1 MSFANMPGHQ
11 LTGPVGLAADFGGR
25 VQEPVFTGGVLRST
39 NLTYVNEAYGT
50 RVTNLAVNGRF
61 DGSQLVIESLTGR
74 AGDGTIEGRG
84 TIGLAAAAGFPIDL
98 RVSFQNARLARSDD
112 ISATATG
119 NLHIVNN
126 AEGALIEGE
135 LNLGEVRYQL
145 VQQAAA
151 EIPQLAGVRRRGE
164 PLRAPNEESA
174 DARVPSI
181 WQLDIRLVADNRIY
195 VSGMGME
202 SEWRAEDLRV
212 RGTTATAQFV
222 GQVRLIRGTLGLA
235 GRRFRL
241 DDGTV
246 TFVGARPPRIE
257 LAATATI
264 DNVDVG
270 INVSGSSAN
279 PRIVFTS
286 TPGLPQDEIVARI
299 LFGSSVTQISAIQ
312 AVQLAAS
319 LNSLRGGSGG
329 LNPLG
334 RLRSAT
340 GIDRL
345 RIIDADTATGR
356 GTAVAA
362 GMYLSDDIYVE
373 IITDAKGYTATQIEI
388 SLSRT
393 LSLLSQFGTNS
404 GTNVNIRYSRDY

>member
-1 MSFANMPGHQ
+1 MQA
-11 LTGPVGLAADFGGR
+11 
-25 VQEPVFTGGVLRST
+25 PVFTGGVLRST
-39 NLTYVNEAYGT
+39 NLTYVNETYGT
-50 RVTNLAVNGRF
+50 RVTNLTVNGRF
-61 DGSQLVIESLTGR
+61 DQSQLVIESLTGR
-74 AGDGTIEGRG
+74 AGSGTIEGRG
-84 TIGLAAAAGFPIDL
+84 TIGLSQAAGFPVDL

-112 ISATATG
+112 VSATATG

-126 AEGALIEGE
+126 AAGALIDGE

-164 PLRAPNEESA
+164 PLRPPNAQSA
-174 DARVPSI
+174 EAQVPSI
-181 WQLDIRLVADNRIY
+181 WRLNIRLIADNRIY

-202 SEWRAEDLRV
+202 SEWRAENLRV
-212 RGTTATAQFV
+212 TGTTATAQFV
-222 GQVRLIRGTLGLA
+222 GQVRLLRGTLGLA

-246 TFVGARPPRIE
+246 VFAGAQAPRID
-257 LAATATI
+257 LSATSTI
-264 DNVDVG
+264 DNVDVA
-270 INVSGSSAN
+270 INVSGGAYN
-279 PRIVFTS
+279 PQIAFSS
-286 TPGLPQDEIVARI
+286 TPGLPQDEIVSRI

-404 GTNVNIRYSRDY
+404 GTNVNLRYNRDY